1 MYSVN
6 CMSDHQLIMPSLS
19 LALALINREQLFA
32 KLEGLLEMRVTK
44 TNFYLIF
51 YFFVKKTTSLKN
63 TKKISSFSMLCE
75 GFCVILKDEVN
86 NQLGQSGRQG
96 APEFWCPHIFFGLFL
111 MVFSHLCWQC
121 SDKTRKCQ
129 EHINTLIKKEKLI
142 FLKPIL
148 EIKTKNLF

>member
-86 NQLGQSGRQG
+86 NQLGQSGR
-96 APEFWCPHIFFGLFL
+96 
-111 MVFSHLCWQC
+111 
-121 SDKTRKCQ
+121 
-129 EHINTLIKKEKLI
+129 
-142 FLKPIL
+142 
-148 EIKTKNLF
+148 